1 MKNGYYLFA
10 YVEIN
15 KYANYYQI
23 DTKRHDQNISLW
35 EYFDGN
41 LTLLRYWEL
50 ERLSRI
56 KHHNKAFST
65 KEQFIKF
72 VNQLL
77 SQFDLDDSKLVGIH
91 APPYFE
97 LVETPNYIMS
107 EEYNYHSLCHLY
119 SAMLMETELFYSN
132 DMIAFSVD
140 LDSDYITDDKSIHKH
155 DYVGCFSQKGML
167 NFFSIE
173 SPAPLISLIEL

>member
-1 MKNGYYLFA
+1 MENGYYIFA

-15 KYANYYQI
+15 EYANYYKI

-35 EYFDGN
+35 KSNDGN
-41 LTLLRYWEL
+41 LILLRYWEL

-65 KEQFIKF
+65 KEQFINF

-77 SQFDLDDSKLVGIH
+77 SQFDLDVSKLVGIY

-97 LVETPNYIMS
+97 VMQMQDFRGS
-107 EEYNYHSLCHLY
+107 GKYN
-119 SAMLMETELFYSN
+119 
-132 DMIAFSVD
+132 
-140 LDSDYITDDKSIHKH
+140 
-155 DYVGCFSQKGML
+155 
-167 NFFSIE
+167 
-173 SPAPLISLIEL
+173 

>member
-15 KYANYYQI
+15 EYANFYKI

-35 EYFDGN
+35 EYSDSK
-41 LTLLRYWEL
+41 LVLLRYWEL

-65 KEQFIKF
+65 KEQFLDF

-77 SQFDLDDSKLVGIH
+77 SQFDLEYSKLVGVY
-91 APPYFE
+91 APPYFDLIE
-97 LVETPNYIMS
+97 APSNLTNC
-107 EEYNYHSLCHLY
+107 EYNYHSLCHLF
-119 SAMLMETELFYSN
+119 SAFLMETELFSYYHRLGHLTSRKAQAKRAEPRHRLLN
-132 DMIAFSVD
+132 RGDDRFRYIMVTLKNFS
-140 LDSDYITDDKSIHKH
+140 
-155 DYVGCFSQKGML
+155 F
-167 NFFSIE
+167 
-173 SPAPLISLIEL
+173 